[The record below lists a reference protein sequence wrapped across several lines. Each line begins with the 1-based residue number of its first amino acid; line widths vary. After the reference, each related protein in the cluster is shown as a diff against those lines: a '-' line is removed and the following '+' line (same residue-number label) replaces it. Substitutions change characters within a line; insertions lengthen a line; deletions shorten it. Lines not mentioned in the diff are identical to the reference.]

1 MSDRSGDR
9 PDPEDVEAT
18 PYSPYENELIA
29 ESGRVQGDG
38 RVKINLDSTVARAI
52 AESINYQQE
61 LRRESSDYGQRVAQA
76 RSFNLKLNIVI
87 QIVGS
92 RGDVQPFVALG
103 NALQRHGHRVRIAT
117 HGVFADF
124 IHSSGLEFFPIGGNP
139 ADLMA
144 YMVKNPGLLPQMET
158 LREGEIC
165 KKKIMIGEMLEGCWR
180 SCVEHDPYTQEPF
193 VADAIIANPPSFAHI
208 HCAQALSIPTH
219 LMFTMPWSSTKS
231 FPHPLSSLTADPEY
245 KGLDCWASYGVVEW
259 LTWQGLADVVNK
271 WRASIDLGPIPTT
284 EGPSLHEGL
293 KIPFTYCWSP
303 ALVPKPQDWPAYVD
317 VCGFFFRDPPE
328 YDPSPELQEFLLLGT
343 PPIYVGF
350 GSIVVDE
357 PERLINTVLEAVK
370 ASGARAVISKGWS
383 NMNGAEDENIFYIG
397 DCPHEWLF
405 QHVAAVVHHGG
416 AGTTACGLVNGK
428 PTAIVPFFG
437 DQPFWG
443 EMVANAGAGPR
454 PIPHKALTIQ
464 NLTEAIKF
472 CLTPEAT
479 VAAQELARKM
489 QTECGVDEAV
499 KSFHRN
505 LPLERMRCMI
515 IPDQVAVWN
524 YKKNKRSL
532 NLSKMAV
539 QTLIEYSRI
548 DTENLQWYV
557 YLSDSYYQTYLT
569 GRSHDINPITIENRR
584 WDPLTGVISAG
595 ISTGTRMLKTST
607 GMLYEPFKELRRAK
621 SSPASE
627 RNQPI
632 FGSSE
637 NVSSL
642 RSTSTTSQ
650 TGSERATSP
659 RSPLTT
665 AGDMAGASLNSFG
678 KFTTGYFKGVLVDIP
693 TAAADGFRHVSQ
705 VYGDKPKEYG
715 TVTDWKSGAKVGSKN
730 FVGGMKEGITG
741 LVKHPWKGYQEDGRQ
756 GALRGL
762 AKGAIGVATK
772 ASSAG
777 IGIWAYPSQG
787 IARSIEAK
795 FRGKTRKA
803 VVVAR
808 LMDGYAQTIEM
819 QLSEEMKQEIVREF
833 DRLMGL
839 D

>member
-1 MSDRSGDR
+1 M
-9 PDPEDVEAT
+9 PDSPGGNHDSEEAKAT
-18 PYSPYENELIA
+18 SYAPYENELISD
-29 ESGRVQGDG
+29 SGRVQVQADKHIEIQILTTSIADG
-38 RVKINLDSTVARAI
+38 RVNINLESTVAGAI

-61 LRRESSDYGQRVAQA
+61 LRRESSDYRQRIAQA
-76 RSFNLKLNIVI
+76 SSFDLKLNIVI

-103 NALQRHGHRVRIAT
+103 SALQRHGHRVRIAT

-180 SCVEHDPYTQEPF
+180 SCIENDPYTQEPF

-208 HCAQALSIPTH
+208 HCAQALSIPVH

-245 KGLDCWASYGVVEW
+245 KGIDCWASYGVVEW

-271 WRASIDLGPIPTT
+271 WRASIDLSPIPTT

-303 ALVPKPQDWPAYVD
+303 ALVPKPQDWPAYIGICLRVLLQ
-317 VCGFFFRDPPE
+317 GPPE

-357 PERLINTVLEAVK
+357 PEKLIDTVLKAVK

-383 NMNGAEDENIFYIG
+383 NMNGSEDENIFYIG

-416 AGTTACGLVNGK
+416 AGTTACGLINGK

-443 EMVANAGAGPR
+443 EMVASAGAGPR
-454 PIPHKALTIQ
+454 PIPHKLLTVHNLIQ
-464 NLTEAIKF
+464 AIKF

-479 VAAQELARKM
+479 VAAQELAGKM
-489 QTECGVDEAV
+489 HTECGVDEAV

-505 LPLERMRCMI
+505 LPFERMRCMI

-524 YKKNKRSL
+524 YRKNKRSL

-548 DTENLQWYV
+548 DTDNLQC
-557 YLSDSYYQTYLT
+557 
-569 GRSHDINPITIENRR
+569 HEINPITIENRR

-607 GMLYEPFKELRRAK
+607 GMLYEPLKELRRART
-621 SSPASE
+621 SPASE
-627 RNQPI
+627 RNQPTS
-632 FGSSE
+632 GSSD
-637 NVSSL
+637 NLSSL
-642 RSTSTTSQ
+642 PSRSTTYQSDND
-650 TGSERATSP
+650 RPTSP
-659 RSPLTT
+659 RSPFTT

-678 KFTTGYFKGVLVDIP
+678 KFTTECFKGVLVDIP

-705 VYGDKPKEYG
+705 VYGDKPKDYG

-730 FVGGMKEGITG
+730 FVGGMTEGITG
-741 LVKHPWKGYQEDGRQ
+741 LIKHPWKGYREDGRQ

-762 AKGAIGVATK
+762 AKGAIGLATK
-772 ASSAG
+772 GPSAG
-777 IGIWAYPSQG
+777 IGLWAYPSQG

-803 VVVAR
+803 VVIAR

-819 QLSEEMKQEIVREF
+819 QLSEETKQEIVREF
-833 DRLMGL
+833 DRLMGF

>member
-1 MSDRSGDR
+1 
-9 PDPEDVEAT
+9 
-18 PYSPYENELIA
+18 N
-29 ESGRVQGDG
+29 GRVN
-38 RVKINLDSTVARAI
+38 VNLESTVARAI
-52 AESINYQQE
+52 VESINYQQE
-61 LRRESSDYGQRVAQA
+61 LRRESSDYRERVAQ
-76 RSFNLKLNIVI
+76 STPFDLKLNIVI

-144 YMVKNPGLLPQMET
+144 YMVKNPGLLPQMQT

-165 KKKIMIGEMLEGCWR
+165 KKKIMVGEMLEGCWR
-180 SCVEHDPYTQEPF
+180 SCIEHDPYTQEPF

-208 HCAQALSIPTH
+208 HCAQALSIPVH

-245 KGLDCWASYGVVEW
+245 KGLDCWVSYGVVEW
-259 LTWQGLADVVNK
+259 LTWQGLADVVNN

-284 EGPSLHEGL
+284 EGPGLHESL

-317 VCGFFFRDPPE
+317 VCGFFFRDPPQ
-328 YDPSPELQEFLLLGT
+328 YDPSPELQEFLLLGS
-343 PPIYVGF
+343 PPIYIGF

-357 PERLINTVLEAVK
+357 PEVLIDTVLEAVR

-383 NMNGAEDENIFYIG
+383 NMNGGEDENIFYIG

-416 AGTTACGLVNGK
+416 AGTTACGLINAK

-437 DQPFWG
+437 EYDPPSLLYYPDTDFIYYSQPFWG
-443 EMVANAGAGPR
+443 DMVANAGAGPK
-454 PIPHKALTIQ
+454 PIPHEILTIH
-464 NLTEAIKF
+464 NLTAAIKF
-472 CLTPEAT
+472 CLTPEAAA
-479 VAAQELARKM
+479 AAQKLANKM
-489 QTECGVDEAV
+489 HTECGVDEAV

-505 LPLERMRCMI
+505 LPLERMRCRI
-515 IPDQVAVWN
+515 LPDQVAVWN
-524 YKKNKRSL
+524 YRKGKRSL

-539 QTLIEYSRI
+539 QTLIEYSKI
-548 DTENLQWYV
+548 DTDNLQC
-557 YLSDSYYQTYLT
+557 
-569 GRSHDINPITIENRR
+569 HDINPITIENRR

-607 GMLYEPFKELRRAK
+607 GMIYEPFKELTRAK

-627 RNQPI
+627 QNRR
-632 FGSSE
+632 GSTESTP
-637 NVSSL
+637 SL
-642 RSTSTTSQ
+642 RSRSTTNQ
-650 TGSERATSP
+650 TESNRPASP

-693 TAAADGFRHVSQ
+693 TAAADGFRNASQ
-705 VYGDKPKEYG
+705 VYGDKPKDYG
-715 TVTDWKSGAKVGSKN
+715 TVTDWKSGAKVGTKN

-762 AKGAIGVATK
+762 AKGAIGLATK
-772 ASSAG
+772 APSAG

-795 FRGKTRKA
+795 FRAKTRKA
-803 VVVAR
+803 IVIAR
-808 LMDGYAQTIEM
+808 LIDGYAQTIKM

-839 D
+839 DY

>member
-1 MSDRSGDR
+1 MSDSSGGNHAS
-9 PDPEDVEAT
+9 EEAEAT
-18 PYSPYENELIA
+18 SYAPYENELITD
-29 ESGRVQGDG
+29 SGRVQADG
-38 RVKINLDSTVARAI
+38 RVHVNLESTVARAI

-61 LRRESSDYGQRVAQA
+61 LRRESSDYSERVRQA
-76 RSFNLKLNIVI
+76 SSFDLKLNIVI

-180 SCVEHDPYTQEPF
+180 SCVENDPYTQEPF

-208 HCAQALSIPTH
+208 HCAQALSIPVH

-245 KGLDCWASYGVVEW
+245 KGIDCWASYGVVEW

-271 WRASIDLGPIPTT
+271 WRASIDLSPIPTT

-303 ALVPKPQDWPAYVD
+303 ALVPKPRDWPAYVD

-343 PPIYVGF
+343 PPIYIGF

-357 PERLINTVLEAVK
+357 PEKLIDTVLKAVK

-383 NMNGAEDENIFYIG
+383 NMNGSEDENIFYIG

-416 AGTTACGLVNGK
+416 AGTTACGLINGK

-443 EMVANAGAGPR
+443 EMVASAGAGPR
-454 PIPHKALTIQ
+454 PIPHKLLTVH
-464 NLTEAIKF
+464 NLAKAIKF

-479 VAAQELARKM
+479 VAAQELAGKM
-489 QTECGVDEAV
+489 HTECGVDEAV

-505 LPLERMRCMI
+505 LPFERMRCMI
-515 IPDQVAVWN
+515 IPGQVAVWN

-548 DTENLQWYV
+548 DTDNLQC
-557 YLSDSYYQTYLT
+557 
-569 GRSHDINPITIENRR
+569 HEINPITIENRR

-607 GMLYEPFKELRRAK
+607 GMLYEPFKELRRART
-621 SSPASE
+621 SPASE
-627 RNQPI
+627 RNLSTP
-632 FGSSE
+632 GSSD
-637 NVSSL
+637 NLSSL
-642 RSTSTTSQ
+642 PSRSTTNQSDNDHP
-650 TGSERATSP
+650 TSP
-659 RSPLTT
+659 RSPFTT

-705 VYGDKPKEYG
+705 VYGDKPKDYG

-741 LVKHPWKGYQEDGRQ
+741 LIKHPWKGYQEDGRE
-756 GALRGL
+756 GAWRGL
-762 AKGAIGVATK
+762 AKGAIGLATK
-772 ASSAG
+772 APSAG
-777 IGIWAYPSQG
+777 IGLWAYPSQG
-787 IARSIEAK
+787 VARSIEAK

-833 DRLMGL
+833 DRLMGF